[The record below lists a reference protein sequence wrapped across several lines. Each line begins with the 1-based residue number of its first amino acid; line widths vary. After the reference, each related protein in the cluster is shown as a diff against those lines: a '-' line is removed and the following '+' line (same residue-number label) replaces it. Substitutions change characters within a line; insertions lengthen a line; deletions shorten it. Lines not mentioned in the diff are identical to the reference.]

1 MSWHYQLMK
10 HKDGSIALHE
20 YYVSEE
26 GEDMWTEKP
35 VQIIE
40 KNVKDIKKALKRI
53 RRDIERHGVI
63 EYD

>member
-1 MSWHYQLMK
+1 MK

-20 YYVSEE
+20 YYVLEE
-26 GEDMWTEKP
+26 GKDMWTEEP

-40 KNVKDIKKALKRI
+40 DNVKDIKKTLKRI
-53 RRDIERHGVI
+53 REDIKRYGVI

>member
-1 MSWHYQLMK
+1 MK

-20 YYVSEE
+20 YYVLEE
-26 GEDMWTEKP
+26 EKDMWTEEP

-40 KNVKDIKKALKRI
+40 DNIKDIKKTLKRI
-53 RRDIERHGVI
+53 RRDIEKYGII

>member
-1 MSWHYQLMK
+1 MK

-26 GEDMWTEKP
+26 GKDMWTEEP

-40 KNVKDIKKALKRI
+40 DNVKDIKKTLKRI
-53 RRDIERHGVI
+53 REDIERYGVI

>member
-1 MSWHYQLMK
+1 MK

-20 YYVSEE
+20 YYVLEE
-26 GEDMWTEKP
+26 GKDMWTEEP

-40 KNVKDIKKALKRI
+40 DNVKDIKKTLKRI
-53 RRDIERHGVI
+53 RRDIEKYGII